1 MVANTTETLLLGDLE
16 TLKLSEIPWQARG
29 GGGSGGVGGGRGGDR
44 SASAAAAEKFIFD
57 SPSAALV
64 YHASELSIIE
74 YGRNEVR
81 NAKGYGRQDVGA
93 GERAGTG
100 TYPFVGRLHH
110 LTVEHASYPF
120 RDGLPA
126 VSSVP

>member
-29 GGGSGGVGGGRGGDR
+29 GGGNGGAGGGRGGDG
-44 SASAAAAEKFIFD
+44 SATAAAAAEKFIFD

-81 NAKGYGRQDVGA
+81 KAKN
-93 GERAGTG
+93 
-100 TYPFVGRLHH
+100 
-110 LTVEHASYPF
+110 
-120 RDGLPA
+120 
-126 VSSVP
+126 

>member
-29 GGGSGGVGGGRGGDR
+29 GSGGAGGGRGSDG
-44 SASAAAAEKFIFD
+44 SAPAAAIEKFIFD

-81 NAKGYGRQDVGA
+81 
-93 GERAGTG
+93 
-100 TYPFVGRLHH
+100 
-110 LTVEHASYPF
+110 
-120 RDGLPA
+120 RDNDE
-126 VSSVP
+126 